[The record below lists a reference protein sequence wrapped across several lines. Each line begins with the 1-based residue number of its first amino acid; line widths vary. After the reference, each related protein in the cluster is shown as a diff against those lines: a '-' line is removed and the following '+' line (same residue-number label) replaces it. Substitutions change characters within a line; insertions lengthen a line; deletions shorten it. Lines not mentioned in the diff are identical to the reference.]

1 MSDSQLEVLTQLH
14 NILNYTSNFLKLAG
28 FLIGLF
34 FYKSL
39 QSKVY
44 KVLVW
49 FLGLEFLNW
58 FLNTLLLF
66 NQTRKGVNEVEYYE
80 PISVILRLSVISYLF
95 LFTLNKSIKIR
106 VVFSSFVL
114 LNFIYSIYDVVKK
127 GNKSILEYISYSN
140 LMADFMVVLM
150 ALTYLLTE
158 LRKKA
163 IEKISFL
170 NLALLFFSYY
180 IIKIV
185 YTLSTNFILNSALYN
200 NNIFAV
206 MMSKMLFDFPFY
218 ALIVFFVLKEIIKNR
233 RQDIL
238 LKN

>member
-1 MSDSQLEVLTQLH
+1 
-14 NILNYTSNFLKLAG
+14 
-28 FLIGLF
+28 
-34 FYKSL
+34 
-39 QSKVY
+39 
-44 KVLVW
+44 
-49 FLGLEFLNW
+49 
-58 FLNTLLLF
+58 
-66 NQTRKGVNEVEYYE
+66 
-80 PISVILRLSVISYLF
+80 
-95 LFTLNKSIKIR
+95 
-106 VVFSSFVL
+106 
-114 LNFIYSIYDVVKK
+114 
-127 GNKSILEYISYSN
+127 
-140 LMADFMVVLM
+140 MAYFMVVLM

-158 LRKKA
+158 LRKKT

-233 RQDIL
+233 RQNIL
-238 LKN
+238 LRN